1 MSKGQPINR
10 TDLEKKL
17 ISLTHEWIKDAGL
30 DIRDIETFVT
40 NQVTLAIDAYV
51 SGIIGEDIDLS
62 SKYEDME
69 EDGGIITTIDDEES
83 DNMTGERLAHLAN
96 FVADKTSNEIRADM
110 RKKAGYQSRWNHI
123 SAIVVCI

>member
-1 MSKGQPINR
+1 MTQPTNKAE
-10 TDLEKKL
+10 LEKY
-17 ISLTHEWIKDAGL
+17 LTTCIHVW
-30 DIRDIETFVT
+30 IRDCGIDIQDIEPFVK
-40 NQVTLAIDAYV
+40 VELMGVIDAYV

-96 FVADKTSNEIRADM
+96 FVADKTGSEIRSDM
-110 RKKAGYQSRWNHI
+110 RKKAGLE
-123 SAIVVCI
+123 